1 MTGHREWK
9 SAGLMRQIDGV
20 SPRGMVKVLGGL
32 TDEDM
37 TALYNLATMSV
48 YPSLYEGFG
57 FPVIESFACG
67 TPAAASNATSIPEA
81 AGDAALLFDPTDTG
95 EIAAALETL
104 LGDEGLRTRMT
115 EKGLRRAAE
124 LSWERTAEKVLG
136 VLREVA

>member
-1 MTGHREWK
+1 M
-9 SAGLMRQIDGV
+9 MRLIDGI
-20 SPRGMVKVLGGL
+20 STSGTVKVLGGL
-32 TDEDM
+32 PDEDL

-81 AGDAALLFDPTDTG
+81 AGDAAVLFDPTDAN
-95 EIAAALETL
+95 EIAGAIEMV
-104 LGDEGLRTRMT
+104 LGNEKLRAEMT
-115 EKGLRRAAE
+115 EKGLGRAAQF
-124 LSWERTAEKVLG
+124 SWEQTAEQVLG